1 MIAVAEGVGA
11 ILLFVVV
18 TWLLIRWIS
27 RLISRSSPLGTV
39 SRQWLE
45 LHRAEDK

>member
-11 ILLFVVV
+11 IVLFVVMV
-18 TWLLIRWIS
+18 WLLIRWIS
-27 RLISRSSPLGTV
+27 RVLSRSSPLGSV

>member
-11 ILLFVVV
+11 ILLFVV
-18 TWLLIRWIS
+18 TIWFLIRWIS
-27 RLISRSSPLGTV
+27 RVVSRSSPLGTV